1 MVRVAKLSMQKE
13 GTMVREYTTE
23 ELNAKLFR
31 SDERFHLVDVLP
43 HGSYVNRHIPGA
55 IGIPLEDLEAR
66 AEGLLPDRDVE
77 VITYCAS
84 PR

>member
-1 MVRVAKLSMQKE
+1 MA
-13 GTMVREYTTE
+13 REYTTE
-23 ELNAKLFR
+23 ELHAKLFS
-31 SDERFHLVDVLP
+31 SDDRFHLVDVLP
-43 HGSYVNRHIPGA
+43 HDSYVNRHIPGA

-66 AEGLLPDRDVE
+66 AEELLHARDVE